1 MSEHAATLSDVTAQ
15 TLETLCFFYPD
26 PEISERQEKAP
37 LDGAMSVRF
46 EGPFNGRV
54 VVRLSG
60 GLLPLLASNMLGDV
74 DGDLHMQRDALAE
87 VANVICGNLMPLIGG
102 SERAFVLRSPIP
114 VVDLPHLLPRP
125 AATVRFGLEQAGRV
139 DVMLYLDPA

>member
-1 MSEHAATLSDVTAQ
+1 MSEHAAILSDVTAQ

-26 PEISERQEKAP
+26 AQISDVQESAP

-102 SERAFVLRSPIP
+102 SERAFVLRAPIP
-114 VVDLPHLLPRP
+114 VVDLPHVLPHP
-125 AATVRFGLEQAGRV
+125 AATVRFGLEHVGRV
-139 DVMLYLDPA
+139 DVMLYLDAA